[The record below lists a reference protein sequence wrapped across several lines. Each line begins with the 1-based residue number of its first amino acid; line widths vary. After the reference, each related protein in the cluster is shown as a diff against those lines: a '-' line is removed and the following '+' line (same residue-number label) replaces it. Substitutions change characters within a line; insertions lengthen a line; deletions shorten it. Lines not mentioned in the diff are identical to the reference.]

1 MPDLSLFK
9 PLCDELGIT
18 LTEFINGEKISNN
31 DLKEKS
37 DLTLKNTIE
46 YTNKKISKGKKII
59 ILITITFSIIFLF
72 LLVFLNY
79 MYFTPCSYID
89 GDVSSWEK
97 YFPSHSAYAMGLNKN
112 NMPVFKNPSK
122 ALAKAKT
129 DYSDAI
135 KVLKKE
141 FRLLPLTKYTYKAY
155 KTYGWQIVSDNELV
169 KKQGISLSSFFD
181 IYENSYD

>member
-1 MPDLSLFK
+1 MDQMKIGKFIATCRKEKKLTQSQLAEKLNVTDRSVSKWETGKCMPDLSLFK

-72 LLVFLNY
+72 LLVFLN
-79 MYFTPCSYID
+79 
-89 GDVSSWEK
+89 
-97 YFPSHSAYAMGLNKN
+97 
-112 NMPVFKNPSK
+112 
-122 ALAKAKT
+122 
-129 DYSDAI
+129 
-135 KVLKKE
+135 
-141 FRLLPLTKYTYKAY
+141 
-155 KTYGWQIVSDNELV
+155 
-169 KKQGISLSSFFD
+169 
-181 IYENSYD
+181 